1 MGPPA
6 FEGPGFPG
14 TGQVKMSPRS
24 WQEQTDQTLV
34 MKPRKV
40 PRTSV
45 LCLEAEDLGC
55 SSFCQSFVT
64 LRGSLT
70 LLGPQHPPTCHL

>member
-1 MGPPA
+1 MCPFTGEQSCNGGMVGPPD

-14 TGQVKMSPRS
+14 TGQVKMSSRS
-24 WQEQTDQTLV
+24 WREQTDQTLV

-45 LCLEAEDLGC
+45 LCLEEFKEF
-55 SSFCQSFVT
+55 S
-64 LRGSLT
+64 
-70 LLGPQHPPTCHL
+70 

>member
-1 MGPPA
+1 MGPPD

-14 TGQVKMSPRS
+14 TGQVKMSSRS
-24 WQEQTDQTLV
+24 WREQTDQTLV

-45 LCLEAEDLGC
+45 LCLEEFKEF
-55 SSFCQSFVT
+55 S
-64 LRGSLT
+64 
-70 LLGPQHPPTCHL
+70 